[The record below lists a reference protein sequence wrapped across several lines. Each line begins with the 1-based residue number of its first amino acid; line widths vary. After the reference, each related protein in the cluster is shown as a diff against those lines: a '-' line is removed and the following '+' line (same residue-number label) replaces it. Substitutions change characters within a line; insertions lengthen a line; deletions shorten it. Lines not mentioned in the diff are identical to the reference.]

1 MKNILTKS
9 RTILEWTHISE
20 LNQSQLS
27 QLTDTIVGWAGL
39 KEELHQTHL
48 LTAEQGAHDLPAE
61 NEGKSGPLVNKSA
74 WEHCCEEITAAVW
87 VLIQWW
93 SKVIISQVTQLK
105 PYRNNKEFKIKNT
118 RVNSFLNDYM
128 GIPLLHRR
136 VWATSVFASHLS
148 VKFLCH
154 ESQC

>member
-61 NEGKSGPLVNKSA
+61 NEGKSGPLVNKPESIVA
-74 WEHCCEEITAAVW
+74 RR
-87 VLIQWW
+87 
-93 SKVIISQVTQLK
+93 SQLQYECWFSDDPRL
-105 PYRNNKEFKIKNT
+105 
-118 RVNSFLNDYM
+118 SF
-128 GIPLLHRR
+128 HR
-136 VWATSVFASHLS
+136 
-148 VKFLCH
+148 
-154 ESQC
+154 